1 MSHALKPSS
10 IPILTKQGSTFS
22 SLPPLGL
29 HHGRFECLFTDIV
42 FNTNMLFAGQSTSG
56 SNRSNRFP
64 PSLGSVI
71 TRNSRVSG
79 DPSGIDV
86 AIMEHHY
93 AGKRCILT
101 RRRLV
106 ARWCQIIPRNG
117 RGHET
122 LASTQL
128 ES

>member
-1 MSHALKPSS
+1 MSIHRYRFQYEHA
-10 IPILTKQGSTFS
+10 IRRTVYFG
-22 SLPPLGL
+22 
-29 HHGRFECLFTDIV
+29 V
-42 FNTNMLFAGQSTSG
+42 
-56 SNRSNRFP
+56 NRFP

-79 DPSGIDV
+79 DPSDIDV

-93 AGKRCILT
+93 AGKRCILI
-101 RRRLV
+101 RRRLAV
-106 ARWCQIIPRNG
+106 QWCQIIPRNG